1 MQSQQPAKGADE
13 SMLKNLGYDGLYRDQ
28 DISVSALLENPLDF
42 GLDAG
47 MLVFSI
53 TIRDKRAGPKNLT
66 IEDFS
71 FYIMDEQGHTYSA
84 QKIPY
89 IQPITGAGV
98 EDDEPIR
105 DPDGLILTE
114 FRHEFLFQDL
124 RIAFRYGPNQQLHIF
139 ELKY

>member
-1 MQSQQPAKGADE
+1 
-13 SMLKNLGYDGLYRDQ
+13 MLKNLGYDGIYHDQ
-28 DISVSALLENPLDF
+28 DISVSTLLENPLDF

-47 MLVFSI
+47 TLVFSI
-53 TIRDKRAGPKNLT
+53 TIRDKRVEPKNLT

-71 FYIMDEQGHTYSA
+71 FYIMDEQNHTYST
-84 QKIPY
+84 QKMSY
-89 IQPITGAGV
+89 IQPITGAGA

-114 FRHEFLFQDL
+114 FKHEFLFQDL
-124 RIAFRYGPNQQLHIF
+124 RIAFRYGPYQQLRII